1 MVHLHLCGYET
12 LEAKYALLAAAKLI
26 AALPAEQRDAVF
38 NDGHRE
44 GDLLLAALSEA
55 HGGAGEP
62 AHLPR
67 GAPSCEVELP
77 EACCGL
83 RVGQLRAPQDEMA
96 RLLAEAEASWE
107 ADRSSGVASWVRDLD
122 AAVAGSELSLERVGE
137 LVAAGT
143 AALGV
148 DASLFGVTGRD
159 AAPPPLE
166 PPLARLKLLTA
177 EHCAAKR
184 WHRRHGAVLTSQ
196 QPLAQMRAAL
206 READA
211 ADPPLRLAEA
221 RALRTRLEQ
230 AEAWLRATRRAWWR
244 RRSFA
249 SCRQR
254 RAASTE
260 IIESSRDSSGSPRVV
275 EAEELRA
282 SRVGGLATA
291 ASLAATLPP
300 PLSSLCLPP
309 HEAPLAPPLTAPPP
323 PPPTPPPACRSC
335 SARRRCSGC
344 RHPRWRR
351 SARAS
356 PRASAGWRACTR
368 TCSGARPRAA
378 RPLPS

>member
-230 AEAWLRATRRAWWR
+230 AEAWLRAAEASLVEAKELRELQAETRR
-244 RRSFA
+244 
-249 SCRQR
+249 
-254 RAASTE
+254 E
-260 IIESSRDSSGSPRVV
+260 YRDHR
-275 EAEELRA
+275 E
-282 SRVGGLATA
+282 
-291 ASLAATLPP
+291 
-300 PLSSLCLPP
+300 
-309 HEAPLAPPLTAPPP
+309 
-323 PPPTPPPACRSC
+323 
-335 SARRRCSGC
+335 
-344 RHPRWRR
+344 
-351 SARAS
+351 
-356 PRASAGWRACTR
+356 
-368 TCSGARPRAA
+368 
-378 RPLPS
+378 